1 MTFATG
7 NDRRC
12 LSVDDE
18 ECAAAVE
25 HVTELGAL
33 TKFAEDRA
41 ANGTGVRCGVDE
53 VRCLTQKFVCGG
65 LGVGQRVLGRVPRLT
80 GDEVR
85 QIHDEYNG
93 RSTAGNWQVEDVMV
107 YVDVLFVIQV
117 LLRECGQGMLL
128 EPR

>member
-12 LSVDDE
+12 FPVEDE
-18 ECAAAVE
+18 ECATAEE

-53 VRCLTQKFVCGG
+53 
-65 LGVGQRVLGRVPRLT
+65 
-80 GDEVR
+80 
-85 QIHDEYNG
+85 
-93 RSTAGNWQVEDVMV
+93 MV
-107 YVDVLFVIQV
+107 
-117 LLRECGQGMLL
+117 
-128 EPR
+128 

>member
-1 MTFATG
+1 MTCATS

-12 LSVDDE
+12 FPVEDE
-18 ECAAAVE
+18 ECATAEE

-53 VRCLTQKFVCGG
+53 VRCLTQEFVCCG

-85 QIHDEYNG
+85 QIHDE
-93 RSTAGNWQVEDVMV
+93 
-107 YVDVLFVIQV
+107 
-117 LLRECGQGMLL
+117 
-128 EPR
+128 